1 MARKEVEIKI
11 EDGRDA
17 GKVFKITEMPAV
29 PMDKWV
35 TRALILLGKS
45 DKGIGALAGTSFE
58 SILKALSAADYDE
71 TEKLLNELLAC
82 CSFLKDG
89 VSVPMKGDM
98 IDSVIEEWTTIM
110 RLRVEALKVNLGFLE
125 QDVESTSK

>member
-1 MARKEVEIKI
+1 MARKEIEIKI

-17 GKVFKITEMPAV
+17 GKTFRITEMGAV
-29 PMDKWV
+29 QADKWV
-35 TRALILLGKS
+35 TKALLLLGKS
-45 DKGIGALAGTSFE
+45 GMGIGALTQMSYDDVIK
-58 SILKALSAADYDE
+58 SLSECNYEE
-71 TEKLLNELLAC
+71 TEKLLDELLPC

-98 IDSVIEEWTTIM
+98 VDSVIEEWTTIF
-110 RLRVEALKVNLGFLE
+110 RLRIEVLKVILGFLE

>member
-17 GKVFKITEMPAV
+17 GKTFRIVEMGAIQA
-29 PMDKWV
+29 DKWV
-35 TRALILLGKS
+35 TKALLLLGKS
-45 DKGIGALAGTSFE
+45 EFNIGVLNHMSFE
-58 SILKALSAADYDE
+58 EILKALSKCDYE
-71 TEKLLNELLAC
+71 QVEKLLNELLAC
-82 CSFLKDG
+82 CSFNKDG

-98 IDSVIEEWTTIM
+98 VDSVIEEWTTVM
-110 RLRVEALKVNLGFLE
+110 RLRIEALKVNLGFLE